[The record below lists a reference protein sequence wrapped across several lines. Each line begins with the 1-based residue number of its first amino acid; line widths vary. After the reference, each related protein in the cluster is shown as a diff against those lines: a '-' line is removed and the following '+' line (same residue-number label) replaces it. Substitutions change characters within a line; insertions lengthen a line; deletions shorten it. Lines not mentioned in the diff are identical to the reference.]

1 MKKLGSEKRRAVYF
15 VLALALLLFCFAGTV
30 YAEETYPEDIR
41 PVPAEDLS
49 GKVVILHSNDVHGAI
64 DGYAKMT
71 ALREAYEK
79 LGAEVILADVG
90 DFSQGDANVSMSSG
104 ADAFTMMN
112 AAGYTVATLGNH
124 EFDYGYEQLRK
135 NLQKAEF
142 PVICANVYE
151 NGATIL
157 EPRFLYTA
165 KNGCKIGF
173 IGLETEESKTKANPN
188 LTIGLT
194 FFGGSDMYRIAE
206 EEARALRQDG
216 ADLVI
221 ALTHLGIGEEAAAG
235 GNRSLDLCK
244 NTSGIDFIL
253 DGHSH
258 TVMTG
263 GNAGEA
269 VQSTGT
275 KFQYVG
281 VLVVGADGK
290 PEDHYLVDTKEIT
303 SDEAS
308 AAAAEAKQ
316 IKERVDAEYEVKIAE
331 SEVVFE
337 GDGEINR
344 TRETNSGNLI
354 TDAVLWYIR
363 KDPSALKVPEDHLI
377 AVINGGSIRDGI
389 PTGEVTK
396 RMIKTVYPFGNTLT
410 ISYVTGEELLEFLEA
425 STFCTPE
432 SIGGYPQTGGFKMT
446 LDTTKEYDRGT
457 QYPGSTYYAPET
469 IRRVTVNSV
478 NEKPFDPKDTYA
490 LAANNFMSAGG
501 DTYFVLAMKEGF
513 DTGVLLDEILIKYIQ
528 EELHGVL
535 PASKYAEVRGDQ
547 KIILAGDTS
556 SAGSTTAASAAE
568 STAAAPAA
576 ESKASTGA
584 AVSGNIYTVE
594 AGDSLWKIAEKVYGD
609 GGRWNLIYKNNR
621 DVIRRPDHIEP
632 GQLLKLPDAA

>member
-1 MKKLGSEKRRAVYF
+1 MSRPGSEKQRKAHF
-15 VLALALLLFCFAGTV
+15 VLLLALLLFCLAGTV
-30 YAEETYPEDIR
+30 YAEENYPKDIR
-41 PVPAEDLS
+41 PVPAADLS
-49 GKVVILHSNDVHGAI
+49 GKVVILQSNDVHGAI
-64 DGYAKMT
+64 EGYAKMA

-142 PVICANVYE
+142 PVICANVFE
-151 NGATIL
+151 NGSEIL
-157 EPRFLYTA
+157 EPVFMYTA
-165 KNGCKIGF
+165 ENGCRIGF

-194 FFGGSDMYRIAE
+194 FYGGSDMYRIAE
-206 EEARALRQDG
+206 EQARTLRQNG
-216 ADLVI
+216 ADIVI
-221 ALTHLGIGEEAAAG
+221 ALAHLGVSDEAADG
-235 GNRSLDLCK
+235 GNRSLDLYK

-269 VQSTGT
+269 IQSTGT

-281 VLVVGADGK
+281 VLVVSADGK
-290 PEDHYLVDTKEIT
+290 PEDHYLVETEQIT
-303 SDEAS
+303 PDE
-308 AAAAEAKQ
+308 AAAASVEAKK
-316 IKERVDAEYEVKIAE
+316 IKERVDAEYEVKIAD
-331 SEVVFE
+331 SEVDFE
-337 GDGEINR
+337 GDWEVYW
-344 TRETNSGNLI
+344 TREANSGNLI
-354 TDAVLWYIR
+354 TDAMLWYIR
-363 KDPSALKVPEDHLI
+363 KDPSALKVPEDHLV
-377 AVINGGSIRDGI
+377 AVINCGAIRDGI
-389 PTGEVTK
+389 PAGEVTK

-410 ISYVTGEELLEFLEA
+410 ISYVTGEELLELLEA
-425 STFCTPE
+425 STYCTPKP
-432 SIGGYPQTGGFKMT
+432 IGAFPHTGGISFT
-446 LDTTKEYDRGT
+446 LDTTKEYDQGSL
-457 QYPGSTYYAPET
+457 YPGSTYYAPES

-478 NEKPFDPKDTYA
+478 NGKPFSPEDTYA

-501 DTYFVLAMKEGF
+501 DTYFVLGMKDGF
-513 DTGVLLDEILIKYIQ
+513 DTGVLLDELLIRYIQ

-547 KIILAGDTS
+547 KIILAGD
-556 SAGSTTAASAAE
+556 AASQE
-568 STAAAPAA
+568 SAAPASS
-576 ESKASTGA
+576 ESAAAASPEDSKVA
-584 AVSGNIYTVE
+584 AAAAGNVYKVE
-594 AGDSLWKIAEKVYGD
+594 PGDSLWKIAEKFLGD
-609 GGRWNLIYKNNR
+609 GSRWKLIYQNNR
-621 DVIRRPDHIEP
+621 DVIRRPDHIMP